1 LLFDEI
7 VQLSLDLLR
16 KLANI
21 RTNRVWA
28 RDTSYIAMARGF
40 VYLTAVVDVFRC
52 KVLAH
57 KVAIT
62 LEACHARRSSNRRPP
77 CTVCPRSS
85 TAAKASSSPRPS
97 HRREAGPPG
106 LQVVDG
112 QAPKP
117 GTTTCSRAAVAER
130 VYLNACD
137 SVSVARAD
145 IAQCMD

>member
-1 LLFDEI
+1 MLFDEI

-57 KVAIT
+57 RFCRVA
-62 LEACHARRSSNRRPP
+62 
-77 CTVCPRSS
+77 
-85 TAAKASSSPRPS
+85 
-97 HRREAGPPG
+97 G
-106 LQVVDG
+106 
-112 QAPKP
+112 
-117 GTTTCSRAAVAER
+117 
-130 VYLNACD
+130 
-137 SVSVARAD
+137 
-145 IAQCMD
+145 